1 MARFTVAVAFAALTA
16 LVLAVPTPVQP
27 TNGAGTA
34 APAPEDPM
42 AGIFMN
48 LMKDMIMPQSNDGGG
63 GGGEDKLI
71 KDMFS
76 AVSAIAS
83 PPHVG
88 ANNKASPV
96 DPMAAIGKLM
106 TAATGGSSS
115 MKNDPM
121 AKMFTS
127 LVQAATSSSVGNAT
141 DEDGTDPLISMATTA
156 AKAFVDNMDTSLEEQ
171 SGEGNDAPHKHK
183 DNDNIV
189 PLMKLMTKCLQ
200 AALTD
205 KAGDPVQAVMNVV
218 LSDPLLSGNPVIK
231 AIKAAVSDKT
241 GDPMNAMIDSLMD
254 NPEMQNDPYVVPI
267 LRIAKNVLSHLPKE
281 GDTTDPLLALLNALA
296 PPAVPK
302 NPHAP
307 KQLASPE
314 VSVQAM

>member
-1 MARFTVAVAFAALTA
+1 MTKFTVAIAFAALTA
-16 LVLAVPTPVQP
+16 FVLAVPTPVQP
-27 TNGAGTA
+27 TNGAGVA
-34 APAPEDPM
+34 APAQEDPM
-42 AGIFMN
+42 AGIFLN
-48 LMKDMIMPQSNDGGG
+48 LMKDMIMPQNNDGGG
-63 GGGEDKLI
+63 NGEDKLI

-83 PPHVG
+83 PPHGG
-88 ANNKASPV
+88 AKAST

-106 TAATGGSSS
+106 TAATSGPGSQ
-115 MKNDPM
+115 KNDPM

-127 LVQAATSSSVGNAT
+127 LVQAATSTSTANTT

-171 SGEGNDAPHKHK
+171 SSEGNDAPQKHK
-183 DNDNIV
+183 DSDNVV

-205 KAGDPVQAVMNVV
+205 KTGDPVQAVMNVV
-218 LSDPLLSGNPVIK
+218 LADPLLSGNPVIK
-231 AIKAAVSDKT
+231 AIKAAISGKT
-241 GDPMNAMIDSLMD
+241 GDPLNAMIDSLMD
-254 NPEMQNDPYVVPI
+254 NQEMQNDPYVVPI
-267 LRIAKNVLSHLPKE
+267 LRIAKNVITHLPKE
-281 GDTTDPLLALLNALA
+281 GDNTDPLLALLNALA

-314 VSVQAM
+314 VSVPAM